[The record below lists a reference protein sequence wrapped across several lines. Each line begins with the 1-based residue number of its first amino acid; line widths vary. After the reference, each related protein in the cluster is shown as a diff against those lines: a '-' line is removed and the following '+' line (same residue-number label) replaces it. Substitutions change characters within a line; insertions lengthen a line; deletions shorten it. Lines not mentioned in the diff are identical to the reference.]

1 MSDRARPCPIA
12 QILFA
17 LAFGLSWSSSG
28 TAIEIAIGHSR
39 VIEASDIVRV
49 AIGDG
54 ALAEVEVL
62 GRDEGVLLMGRAAGR
77 TDLRLWSADGESRHL
92 PVVVRPPS
100 SSTTDPQLEA
110 LAARIGGVTLER
122 AEDGYFMTGQPTTAR
137 DRQRLRTLVE
147 AYPALGDFTDPPA
160 MTDTP
165 TVQVKA
171 RFVEL
176 RKSTLREIGLD
187 WATQS
192 PAISFAYASDLETN
206 DVFRGDLGE
215 FLPTNALPLD
225 IGKGNGYL
233 GVGLSLT
240 AMIDLLGQSGEA
252 RIIAEPMLSA
262 LSGAAAEFQA
272 GGEVPIPIQGADG
285 APSVTFKDYGILL
298 KVAPEVGDDA
308 RIRTRIEVEVSDVD
322 ESVTVLGVPGFSVRN
337 AVTEM
342 SGVSGQTLL
351 IAGLIDEQQSRAV
364 SELPGLGQLPVIGRL
379 FRSERFQNQQTELVV
394 LITPTLQET
403 PSAVAPAGPA
413 EVSAVRRL
421 PLEEINHE

>member
-1 MSDRARPCPIA
+1 MTHSRRRYVI
-12 QILFA
+12 IHTTLA
-17 LAFGLSWSSSG
+17 LGLLWSPLAV
-28 TAIEIAIGHSR
+28 AIEVAIGHSR
-39 VIEASDIVRV
+39 VVEASGITRV
-49 AIGDG
+49 ALGDG

-62 GRDEGVLLMGRAAGR
+62 GEGDGILLLGRAAGR
-77 TDLRLWSADGESRHL
+77 TDLRLWSENGDSRHL
-92 PVVVRPPS
+92 PVVVRPS
-100 SSTTDPQLEA
+100 LASTRDPQLET
-110 LAARIGGVTLER
+110 LAARIGGITLER
-122 AEDGYFMTGQPTTAR
+122 TAGEYFLTGQPTTER
-137 DRQRLRTLVE
+137 DRQRFETLVA
-147 AYPALGDFTDPPA
+147 AYPTLGDFTDPQSL
-160 MTDTP
+160 TETP

-176 RKSTLREIGLD
+176 RQSTLREIGLD

-206 DVFRGDLGE
+206 DVFRGELGD
-215 FLPTNALPLD
+215 FLPSNALPLD

-262 LSGAAAEFQA
+262 LSGTSAEFQA
-272 GGEVPIPIQGADG
+272 GGELPIPIQGADG

-298 KVAPEVGDDA
+298 KVAPRVGDDA

-364 SELPGLGQLPVIGRL
+364 SEVPGLGQLPVIGRL

-394 LITPTLQET
+394 LITPTLQEKPAT
-403 PSAVAPAGPA
+403 TAPSEPADL
-413 EVSAVRRL
+413 SASRRL
-421 PLEEINHE
+421 PLEEIRYE

>member
-1 MSDRARPCPIA
+1 MSHPRRRCLIA
-12 QILFA
+12 QTTLT
-17 LAFGLSWSSSG
+17 LTLGLLWSPL
-28 TAIEIAIGHSR
+28 TAAIDVAIGHSR
-39 VIEASDIVRV
+39 VVEASDIVRV
-49 AIGDG
+49 ALGDG

-62 GRDEGVLLMGRAAGR
+62 GNGEGVLLMGRAAGR
-77 TDLRLWSADGESRHL
+77 TDLRLWSKDGESRHL
-92 PVVVRPPS
+92 PVVVRPS
-100 SSTTDPQLEA
+100 SASTTDPQLEA
-110 LAARIGGVTLER
+110 LAARIAGITLER
-122 AEDGYFMTGQPTTAR
+122 AEGGYFITGQPTTER
-137 DRQRLRTLVE
+137 DRQRFETLTA

-160 MTDTP
+160 MTETP

-206 DVFRGDLGE
+206 DVFRGELGD

-262 LSGAAAEFQA
+262 LSGTSAEFQA

-298 KVAPEVGDDA
+298 KVAPKVGDDA

-342 SGVSGQTLL
+342 SGASGQTLL

-364 SELPGLGQLPVIGRL
+364 SEVPGLGQLPVIGRL

-394 LITPTLQET
+394 LITPTLQGKPAAAT
-403 PSAVAPAGPA
+403 PSDPADLSAP
-413 EVSAVRRL
+413 RRL
-421 PLEEINHE
+421 PLEEIRYE